1 LCDRSG
7 RAKQGQERD
16 DEQEGYRHG
25 SGSLIGFG
33 SMALGIDRSIRK
45 FDYSH
50 RLVF

>member
-1 LCDRSG
+1 LGDRSG
-7 RAKQGQERD
+7 RAKQGQERGD
-16 DEQEGYRHG
+16 QKGGYWHE

-33 SMALGIDRSIRK
+33 SKALGVDRSIRK

>member
-25 SGSLIGFG
+25 VDL
-33 SMALGIDRSIRK
+33 
-45 FDYSH
+45 
-50 RLVF
+50 